1 MAPSSFSELTTLQV
15 GGPIRRLVTATTQR
29 DLVRLAGEAWKAGE
43 PWLVLGG
50 GSNLLVGDEGFDGTV
65 VRAANRGIEVLSAAA
80 DLQAP
85 TSWATRSPDA
95 VRLRVQ
101 AGENWDDLVAWT
113 VEQGYSGFETLSGIP
128 GSVGAA
134 PVQNIGAYGQELSST
149 LVAIEFLD
157 EGADAP
163 RRMTADELELG
174 YRTSVLKR
182 GLRGI
187 VVAAE
192 FDLHDTAIERAVLG
206 EALSQPIAYA
216 QLAQAL
222 HVDLGDRVPVARV
235 REAVLALR
243 ASKGMVLDDADP
255 DSVSAGSFFTNPI
268 VTERVARTLPGD
280 APRWYV
286 AEEAA
291 DEVIPLEG
299 GLEESPLDQFR
310 AFEEMLAASDTA
322 TDASPA
328 EPLVKLSAAWLIEH
342 AGIRRGFALPGS
354 RAAISTK
361 HTLALTNRGGAS
373 AEEIAQLARFVQSR
387 VSGEFG
393 IVLQPEPVLLGVEL

>member
-1 MAPSSFSELTTLQV
+1 M
-15 GGPIRRLVTATTQR
+15 IRVLVQ
-29 DLVRLAGEAWKAGE
+29 
-43 PWLVLGG
+43 
-50 GSNLLVGDEGFDGTV
+50 
-65 VRAANRGIEVLSAAA
+65 SAAI
-80 DLQAP
+80 D
-85 TSWATRSPDA
+85 
-95 VRLRVQ
+95 
-101 AGENWDDLVAWT
+101 
-113 VEQGYSGFETLSGIP
+113 
-128 GSVGAA
+128 
-134 PVQNIGAYGQELSST
+134 
-149 LVAIEFLD
+149 
-157 EGADAP
+157 
-163 RRMTADELELG
+163 
-174 YRTSVLKR
+174 
-182 GLRGI
+182 
-187 VVAAE
+187 VAAE

-299 GLEESPLDQFR
+299 GLDESPLDQFR